1 MDLSKLSKETL
12 ISIINDQKN
21 LLDQYET
28 KQKTTR
34 EKTTREKTPE
44 ETDTCKCRIWSGFPH
59 KQCSRKG
66 IIDGYCKIHNDH
78 RVKWGKWHLCEIDGP
93 KPEYW
98 GEFCEYVPCGEKR
111 GNKLRR

>member
-12 ISIINDQKN
+12 ISIINDQKK

-28 KQKTTR
+28 KQKTT
-34 EKTTREKTPE
+34 EKIK
-44 ETDTCKCRIWSGFPH
+44 DTCKCRVWSGFPH

-66 IIDGYCKIHNDH
+66 IIDGYCKTHNDH
-78 RVKWGKWHLCEIDGP
+78 RVKWGKWHLGEIDGP

-111 GNKLRR
+111 GNTLRC